1 MGRLKGIVGYRAMF
15 AKAYGSEEIDIDRA
29 AKAIASLSELC
40 FPAMRPTIATE
51 WRQTAMTP
59 GQ

>member
-1 MGRLKGIVGYRAMF
+1 MF